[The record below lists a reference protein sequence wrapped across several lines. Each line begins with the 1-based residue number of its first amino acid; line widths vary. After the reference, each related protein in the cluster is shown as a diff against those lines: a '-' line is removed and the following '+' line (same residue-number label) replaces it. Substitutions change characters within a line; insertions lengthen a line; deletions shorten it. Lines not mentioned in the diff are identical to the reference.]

1 MGIVIIWL
9 IAFIVATNWHMKMG
23 LLIGF
28 MLGLMASYP
37 RGEEEE
43 IDGD

>member
-9 IAFIVATNWHMKMG
+9 IAIIVATNWHMKLG

-28 MLGLMASYP
+28 ILGLMALYP
-37 RGEEEE
+37 RGDEEDIEF
-43 IDGD
+43 

>member
-9 IAFIVATNWHMKMG
+9 IAMIVATNWHMKLG

-28 MLGLMASYP
+28 ILGLITLYP
-37 RGEEEE
+37 KGDEEE
-43 IDGD
+43 IDG

>member
-9 IAFIVATNWHMKMG
+9 IAMIVATNWHMKLG

-28 MLGLMASYP
+28 ILGLMASHP
-37 RGEEEE
+37 RGEDEDDIEF
-43 IDGD
+43 